1 MSLTARLYIALVV
14 TLGAVAL
21 AHGLS
26 LWNPQDPLRFYC
38 YLLLAIPASCLKV
51 TIPGVTGTMSVLSL
65 FLLAGVVELG
75 IPETLVIG
83 VTCVVI
89 QCFWHARLRPRPV
102 QIIFSVA
109 DIVLAITAAYYAY
122 HVSSLPLLF
131 LKTPLRLAIAASV
144 FFVVNTAPIAVVI
157 ALTEKKSIRQ
167 VWSEC
172 YCWSYAHYLVGA
184 AMVGVFMFANR
195 TLDWQAWLLI
205 LPVIYVIHRSYRL
218 YLDKLQTERTRTEE
232 DHKHS
237 EEVANL
243 HAQTVEALAS
253 AMMANARLDAV
264 IQASPLATL
273 ALDRDGKVTSWN
285 PTAEH
290 IFGWSAEEAIGS
302 CPPFAT
308 GRSEEFMQEVIE
320 RSLRG
325 EFIAGLEATQ
335 KRKDGTSFSAAIW
348 TARLDDRAEGV
359 SGILVMV
366 ADVSD
371 RKQLEEQLRLSQKM
385 EAVGRL
391 AGGVAHDFNNLLTVI
406 NGYGSMLTDS
416 LKGSPYAHA
425 YAEEIVSAGTRAADL
440 VSQLLTFSR
449 RRMTQPKPIEANQLV
464 RDMEGMLRRIITEH
478 IELTTMLDPDS
489 GWIQADVNQMEAALL
504 NLATN
509 ARDAMP
515 TGGVLWI
522 ETARVEVTAMDKR
535 LGGAGMTPGSY
546 VRLSV
551 RDTGQGMN
559 KETQRH
565 LFEPFFTTKEVG
577 KGTGL
582 GLPSVYGGVQ
592 QNHGSIVVESEV
604 GQGSTFSIYLPRL
617 ERPNLLESRHAL
629 PRSRSNGSETILLV
643 EDESAVRRMM
653 FEALTRTGYRVWE
666 AINGADA
673 IRKFGGQIG
682 EVDLLVTDVMMPV
695 MNGLRLA
702 EELRSRRP
710 SLNVVFMSGHAED
723 VISGQGRVSPAADL
737 LQKPFLPDVLVQ
749 RVRGILDRTSDQP
762 SQSSG

>member
-1 MSLTARLYIALVV
+1 MSLAARLYIALVV
-14 TLGAVAL
+14 TVGAVAF

-51 TIPGVTGTMSVLSL
+51 TIPGITGTMSVLSV

-75 IPETLVIG
+75 VPETLVIG

-89 QCFWHARLRPRPV
+89 QCFWHARLRPRPI
-102 QIIFSVA
+102 QIVFSVA

-122 HVSSLPLLF
+122 HLSSLPLLY
-131 LKTPLRLAIAASV
+131 LKTPIRLAIAASV

-205 LPVIYVIHRSYRL
+205 LPVVYVIHRSYRL
-218 YLDKLQTERTRTEE
+218 YLDKLQTERMRTEE

-243 HAQTVEALAS
+243 HAQTVDALAS

-285 PTAEH
+285 PAAEH
-290 IFGWSAEEAIGS
+290 IFGWSAEESMGS
-302 CPPFAT
+302 RPPFAT
-308 GRSEEFMQEVIE
+308 GGSEEFIQQVIE

-325 EFIAGLEATQ
+325 EFIAGLEAPQ

-348 TARLDDRAEGV
+348 TARLDDRTEGV

-366 ADVSD
+366 ADVSA

-416 LKGSPYAHA
+416 LKGSPYAHG
-425 YAEEIVSAGTRAADL
+425 YAQEIVSAGTRAAEL

-478 IELTTMLDPDS
+478 IELTTVLDPDS
-489 GWIQADVNQMEAALL
+489 GWIQADANQMEAALL

-515 TGGVLWI
+515 TGGVLCI
-522 ETARVEVTAMDKR
+522 ETARVEVTATDKR
-535 LGGAGMTPGSY
+535 LVGADLTPGSY

-551 RDTGQGMN
+551 KDTGQGMN

-617 ERPNLLESRHAL
+617 ERPNLLESRHAP
-629 PRSRSNGSETILLV
+629 PRSRSKGSETILLV

-653 FEALTRTGYRVWE
+653 FEALTRTGYHVWE
-666 AINGADA
+666 ATNGADA
-673 IRKFGGQIG
+673 IRKFGEQIG

-710 SLNVVFMSGHAED
+710 SLDVVFMSGHAED
-723 VISGQGRVSPAADL
+723 VISGQGRTSPAADL

-749 RVRGILDRTSDQP
+749 RVRGILDRTLEQ
-762 SQSSG
+762 QSKGSG

>member
-1 MSLTARLYIALVV
+1 MSVTAKLYIAVVV
-14 TLGAVAL
+14 TLGAIAL

-26 LWNPQDPLRFYC
+26 LWSPQDPFRFYC
-38 YLLLAIPASCLKV
+38 YLLLAMPASCLKV
-51 TIPGVTGTMSVLSL
+51 TLPGVTGTMSVLSL
-65 FLLAGVVELG
+65 FLLAGIVELG

-89 QCFWHARLRPRPV
+89 QCLWHARLRPRPI
-102 QIIFSVA
+102 QILFSVA

-122 HVSSLPLLF
+122 RVSSLPLLY

-144 FFVVNTAPIAVVI
+144 FFVFNTVPIAAVI
-157 ALTEKKSIRQ
+157 ALTEKKAIRQ
-167 VWSEC
+167 VWREC

-184 AMVGVFMFANR
+184 AMVGVFIFANQ

-205 LPVIYVIHRSYRL
+205 LPVAYVIHRSYRL
-218 YLDKLQTERTRTEE
+218 YLDKLQTERKRAEE
-232 DHKHS
+232 DKRHS
-237 EEVANL
+237 AEVADL
-243 HAQTVEALAS
+243 HTQTVQALAS
-253 AMMANARLDAV
+253 AMRANARLDAV

-273 ALDRDGKVTSWN
+273 ALDRDGNVTSWN

-290 IFGWSAEEAIGS
+290 IFGWSAEETIGNW
-302 CPPFAT
+302 PPFAT
-308 GRSEEFMQEVIE
+308 GRSVEFIQDMIE

-325 EFIAGLEATQ
+325 ELIAGLEVTQ
-335 KRKDGTSFSAAIW
+335 ERKDGTSFSAAIW
-348 TARLDDRAEGV
+348 TARLEDRADGV

-371 RKQLEEQLRLSQKM
+371 RKQLEDQLRLSQKM

-391 AGGVAHDFNNLLTVI
+391 AGGIAHDFNNLLTVI

-416 LKGSPYAHA
+416 LKGNPHA
-425 YAEEIVSAGTRAADL
+425 RGHAEEIVSAGTRAADL

-449 RRMTQPKPIEANQLV
+449 RRITQPKAIEANQLV

-478 IELTTMLDPDS
+478 IELTTVLDPDS
-489 GWIQADVNQMEAALL
+489 GWIEADVNQMEAVSL

-515 TGGVLWI
+515 SGGVLLI
-522 ETARVEVTAMDKR
+522 ETARVEVSAVDQR
-535 LGGAGMTPGSY
+535 LVGTNLAPGSY
-546 VRLSV
+546 VRLTV
-551 RDTGQGMN
+551 KDTGQGMS
-559 KETQRH
+559 KETKRH

-592 QNHGSIVVESEV
+592 QNHGSIVVESEI

-617 ERPNLLESRHAL
+617 DRPNLLESRHA
-629 PRSRSNGSETILLV
+629 PARSRSKGTETILLV

-666 AINGADA
+666 ATNGADA
-673 IRKFGGQIG
+673 IRKFGEHIG
-682 EVDLLVTDVMMPV
+682 EVDLLVTDIMMPV
-695 MNGLRLA
+695 MNGRRLA
-702 EELRSRRP
+702 EELRSRHP
-710 SLNVVFMSGHAED
+710 SLSVVFMSGHAED
-723 VISGQGRVSPAADL
+723 VINRQGCVSPAADL
-737 LQKPFLPDVLVQ
+737 LQKPFFPDVLVQ
-749 RVRGILDRTSDQP
+749 KVRGVLDRTSDQP
-762 SQSSG
+762 SQSRG

>member
-1 MSLTARLYIALVV
+1 M
-14 TLGAVAL
+14 
-21 AHGLS
+21 
-26 LWNPQDPLRFYC
+26 
-38 YLLLAIPASCLKV
+38 
-51 TIPGVTGTMSVLSL
+51 
-65 FLLAGVVELG
+65 
-75 IPETLVIG
+75 
-83 VTCVVI
+83 
-89 QCFWHARLRPRPV
+89 
-102 QIIFSVA
+102 
-109 DIVLAITAAYYAY
+109 
-122 HVSSLPLLF
+122 
-131 LKTPLRLAIAASV
+131 
-144 FFVVNTAPIAVVI
+144 
-157 ALTEKKSIRQ
+157 
-167 VWSEC
+167 
-172 YCWSYAHYLVGA
+172 
-184 AMVGVFMFANR
+184 
-195 TLDWQAWLLI
+195 
-205 LPVIYVIHRSYRL
+205 
-218 YLDKLQTERTRTEE
+218 RTEE

-290 IFGWSAEEAIGS
+290 IFGWSAEESIGS
-302 CPPFAT
+302 RPPFAT

-348 TARLDDRAEGV
+348 TARLEDRAEGV

-416 LKGSPYAHA
+416 LKGSPYAHG

-449 RRMTQPKPIEANQLV
+449 RRITQPKPIEANQLV

-478 IELTTMLDPDS
+478 IELTTVLDPDS

-535 LGGAGMTPGSY
+535 LVGADMTPGSY

-617 ERPNLLESRHAL
+617 ERPNLLESRHAP
-629 PRSRSNGSETILLV
+629 PRSRSKGSETILLV

-666 AINGADA
+666 ATNGADA
-673 IRKFGGQIG
+673 IRKFGAQIG

-749 RVRGILDRTSDQP
+749 RVRGILDRTSDQS

>member
-1 MSLTARLYIALVV
+1 MRGCGLARFRSFLALRTSFSQSQRLCSLP
-14 TLGAVAL
+14 
-21 AHGLS
+21 S
-26 LWNPQDPLRFYC
+26 
-38 YLLLAIPASCLKV
+38 
-51 TIPGVTGTMSVLSL
+51 
-65 FLLAGVVELG
+65 
-75 IPETLVIG
+75 
-83 VTCVVI
+83 
-89 QCFWHARLRPRPV
+89 
-102 QIIFSVA
+102 
-109 DIVLAITAAYYAY
+109 
-122 HVSSLPLLF
+122 SSLPLLY

-218 YLDKLQTERTRTEE
+218 YLDKLQTERMRTEE

-290 IFGWSAEEAIGS
+290 IFGWSAEEAVGS

-416 LKGSPYAHA
+416 LKGNPYAHA

-449 RRMTQPKPIEANQLV
+449 RRITQPKPIEANQLV

-478 IELTTMLDPDS
+478 IELTTVLDPDS

-522 ETARVEVTAMDKR
+522 GTARVEVTAMDKR

-617 ERPNLLESRHAL
+617 ERPNLLESRHAP

-666 AINGADA
+666 ATNGADA

-749 RVRGILDRTSDQP
+749 RVRGILDRTSDQT